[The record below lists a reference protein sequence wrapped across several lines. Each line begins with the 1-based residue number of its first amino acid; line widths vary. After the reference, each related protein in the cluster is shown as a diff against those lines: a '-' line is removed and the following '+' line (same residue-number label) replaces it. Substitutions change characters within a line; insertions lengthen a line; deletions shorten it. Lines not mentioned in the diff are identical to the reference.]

1 MRERVIVSVFERA
14 ETGWRIP
21 SDRKERERER
31 ERGRKSQCVIKRSFF
46 I

>member
-31 ERGRKSQCVIKRSFF
+31 GRKSQCVIKRSFF

>member
-31 ERGRKSQCVIKRSFF
+31 EREREEEKASA
-46 I
+46 